1 MRFPCAMLTLFLGA
15 FFTFIGSVKT
25 GAGHVAPPVYAM
37 QFEAISTRYQ
47 PALARLLPSAV
58 APALRDL
65 PTEAFMRAIGLT
77 ELVYGLCMLASLT
90 PLRSRLGGL
99 PAAFTRFMLAF
110 MVGPVVAH
118 LLGDDFGLP
127 LDSPVGPTG
136 FVPAAIVLMLVYVK
150 SSGDATPGRKAK
162 AA

>member
-1 MRFPCAMLTLFLGA
+1 MLTLFLGT

-25 GAGHVAPPVYAM
+25 GAGHVGAPVYAM
-37 QFEAISTRYQ
+37 QFEAMSERYQ

-65 PTEAFMRAIGLT
+65 PTRTFMRLIGLI
-77 ELVYGLCMLASLT
+77 ELAFGLCMLASLT
-90 PLRSRLGGL
+90 PLRSRLGGAPSAL
-99 PAAFTRFMLAF
+99 TRFMVAF

-136 FVPAAIVLMLVYVK
+136 FVPAAVVLVLVYVK
-150 SSGDATPGRKAK
+150 SRGDAAPGRKAK